1 MKRTG
6 STSIESMPKGRT
18 AALLAAGVLAV
29 HELRYLAGY
38 GEYADA
44 ASVAGAHEYLSVAG
58 PLVAAVLAAA
68 CGRFVAVLLN
78 ARRTGR
84 SEARRPRL
92 ATAWAAASSILA
104 AAYVGQ
110 ESLEALLHPGHPGG
124 LASVLG
130 EGGWTALVLA
140 VAVGALIALLLR
152 GASAAI
158 VLAARRRRARPRS
171 WPLRGEGR
179 PRPALSSASA
189 PLARHLAGRAPPRPS
204 FV

>member
-1 MKRTG
+1 M
-6 STSIESMPKGRT
+6 
-18 AALLAAGVLAV
+18 LAGGVLAV

-38 GEYADA
+38 GESADA
-44 ASVAGAHEYLSVAG
+44 ASAARGHEYLSVAG
-58 PLVAAVLAAA
+58 PVVAALLAAA

-84 SEARRPRL
+84 AEARRPRPV
-92 ATAWAAASSILA
+92 TAWAAVSTILA

-110 ESLEALLHPGHPGG
+110 ESLEVLLHPDHPGG
-124 LASVLG
+124 LAGVFG
-130 EGGWTALVLA
+130 EGGWTAFVLA

-152 GASAAI
+152 GASAAL
-158 VLAARRRRARPRS
+158 VLAARRRRARPRP
-171 WPLRGEGR
+171 WPVRREGR
-179 PRPALSSASA
+179 PRPALALASA